1 MVRGYLDRALVLVKT
16 GIETML
22 IDTIDIYIYIY
33 IYLFIYL
40 FVNDKTFKI

>member
-33 IYLFIYL
+33 IYIYL